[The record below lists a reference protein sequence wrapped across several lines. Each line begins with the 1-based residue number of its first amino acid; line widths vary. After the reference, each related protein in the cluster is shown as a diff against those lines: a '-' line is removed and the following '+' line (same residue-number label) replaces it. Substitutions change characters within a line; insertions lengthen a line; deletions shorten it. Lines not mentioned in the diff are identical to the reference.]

1 MIEREASCRCCAIE
15 SAISFNASI
24 LSSWLVKMAVVRGG
38 ISSRGLV
45 MMEVSSSAEVIVA
58 REEGSRGG
66 SVWEEEASRIGV
78 DVVEFS
84 VDGGRTR
91 FARKKEKKAAEQ
103 GDVSR

>member
-1 MIEREASCRCCAIE
+1 
-15 SAISFNASI
+15 
-24 LSSWLVKMAVVRGG
+24 MAVVRGG
-38 ISSRGLV
+38 ISSRGLL
-45 MMEVSSSAEVIVA
+45 MEVSSSADVIVA

-66 SVWEEEASRIGV
+66 SVWEEDASRIGV

-103 GDVSR
+103 GMLAGDSITQSFAYNVPSTILTY